1 MSRLLILDEPT
12 IGLDPQAR
20 HLFALGFGVG
30 SFIDVIEGMS
40 YPQFIAPA
48 LISISIMNSAFFE
61 HHCSPSVAP
70 FSRYR
75 FYQSRYSILP

>member
-1 MSRLLILDEPT
+1 MPGLLILDEPT
-12 IGLDPQAR
+12 IRLDPQAR

-48 LISISIMNSAFFE
+48 RIFILIVNLVFF
-61 HHCSPSVAP
+61 
-70 FSRYR
+70 F
-75 FYQSRYSILP
+75 